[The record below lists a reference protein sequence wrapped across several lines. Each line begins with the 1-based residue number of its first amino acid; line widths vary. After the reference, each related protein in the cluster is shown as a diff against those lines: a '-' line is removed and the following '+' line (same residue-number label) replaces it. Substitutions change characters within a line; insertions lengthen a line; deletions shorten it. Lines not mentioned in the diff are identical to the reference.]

1 MQSRK
6 ARHDINVVVS
16 INPMGEEISIV
27 RGDIPTQT
35 VAKRKPPEKAI
46 KAGLRT
52 VAIFEATKGVLVL
65 IIGLALLTLI
75 HRDAQD
81 VAETIVRYSHLNP
94 DRKFLRRF
102 VEFAGTVSDSRLW
115 FMAAIALLYSTV
127 RFTEAYGLWRARA
140 WAEWFAI
147 ISGAIYVPIEFYELA
162 IHPSIFKVAVLL
174 FNVAIVAY
182 MIYVRWYAGHDPE
195 TTARLQGKT
204 PPPTN

>member
-1 MQSRK
+1 MDEEILMNRGDVPAEIAVKSRK
-6 ARHDINVVVS
+6 
-16 INPMGEEISIV
+16 
-27 RGDIPTQT
+27 
-35 VAKRKPPEKAI
+35 PEKAL

-65 IIGLALLTLI
+65 IIGIALLTLI
-75 HRDAQD
+75 HRDAQN

-94 DRKFLRRF
+94 DRRFLRSF
-102 VEFAGTVSDSRLW
+102 VEFAGTVSDARLW
-115 FMAAIALLYSTV
+115 LLAGIAFVYSTI

-147 ISGAIYVPIEFYELA
+147 ISGAVYVPIKIYELA
-162 IHPSIFKVAVLL
+162 RHPSIFKVIVLVL
-174 FNVAIVAY
+174 NVAIVAY

-204 PPPTN
+204 PSPTPIN

>member
-1 MQSRK
+1 M
-6 ARHDINVVVS
+6 D
-16 INPMGEEISIV
+16 EEISIV
-27 RGDIPTQT
+27 RGDIPAVTA
-35 VAKRKPPEKAI
+35 AKRKPPEKAI

-94 DRKFLRRF
+94 DRRFLRRF

-115 FMAAIALLYSTV
+115 FMAAIALLYSSI

-147 ISGAIYVPIEFYELA
+147 ISGAVYVPIEIYELA
-162 IHPSIFKVAVLL
+162 RHPSIFKVAVLL

-195 TTARLQGKT
+195 TIARLQGKT

>member
-1 MQSRK
+1 MDEEILVNRGDVPFDIAVKSRK
-6 ARHDINVVVS
+6 
-16 INPMGEEISIV
+16 
-27 RGDIPTQT
+27 
-35 VAKRKPPEKAI
+35 PEKAL

-65 IIGLALLTLI
+65 IIGIALLTLI
-75 HRDAQD
+75 HRDAQN

-94 DRKFLRRF
+94 DRRFLRRF
-102 VEFAGTVSDSRLW
+102 VEFAGTVSDARLW
-115 FMAAIALLYSTV
+115 LMAGIALVYSTI

-147 ISGAIYVPIEFYELA
+147 ISGMVYVPIEIYELA
-162 IHPSIFKVAVLL
+162 RHPSLFKVGVLL
-174 FNVAIVAY
+174 FNIAIVAY

-204 PPPTN
+204 PKSNNYL

>member
-1 MQSRK
+1 MDEEILINRADVPVELAVKSRK
-6 ARHDINVVVS
+6 
-16 INPMGEEISIV
+16 
-27 RGDIPTQT
+27 
-35 VAKRKPPEKAI
+35 PEKAL

-65 IIGLALLTLI
+65 IIGIALLTLI
-75 HRDAQD
+75 HRDAQN

-94 DRKFLRRF
+94 DRRFLRRF
-102 VEFAGTVSDSRLW
+102 VEFAGTVSDARLW
-115 FMAAIALLYSTV
+115 LMAGIALVYSTI

-147 ISGAIYVPIEFYELA
+147 ISGSVYVPIEIYELA
-162 IHPSIFKVAVLL
+162 RHPSLFKVGVLL

-204 PPPTN
+204 PPPIN

>member
-1 MQSRK
+1 MDEKILMNRADVPVETAVKSRK
-6 ARHDINVVVS
+6 
-16 INPMGEEISIV
+16 
-27 RGDIPTQT
+27 
-35 VAKRKPPEKAI
+35 PEKAL

-52 VAIFEATKGVLVL
+52 IAIFEATKGVLVL
-65 IIGLALLTLI
+65 IIGIALLTLI

-94 DRKFLRRF
+94 DRRFLRRF
-102 VEFAGTVSDSRLW
+102 VEFAGTVSDARLW
-115 FMAAIALLYSTV
+115 LMAGIALVYSSV

-147 ISGAIYVPIEFYELA
+147 ISGMVYVPIEIYELA
-162 IHPSIFKVAVLL
+162 RHPSLFKVGVLL
-174 FNVAIVAY
+174 FNIAIVAY

-204 PPPTN
+204 PKPNNSL

>member
-1 MQSRK
+1 MDEKILMNRADVPVETAVKSRK
-6 ARHDINVVVS
+6 
-16 INPMGEEISIV
+16 
-27 RGDIPTQT
+27 
-35 VAKRKPPEKAI
+35 PEKAL

-52 VAIFEATKGVLVL
+52 IAIFEATKGVLVL
-65 IIGLALLTLI
+65 IIGIALLTLI

-94 DRKFLRRF
+94 DRRFLRRF
-102 VEFAGTVSDSRLW
+102 VEFAGTVSDARLW
-115 FMAAIALLYSTV
+115 LMAGIALVYSSV

-147 ISGAIYVPIEFYELA
+147 ISGMVYVPIEIYELA
-162 IHPSIFKVAVLL
+162 RHPSLFKVGVLL
-174 FNVAIVAY
+174 FNIAIVAY

-204 PPPTN
+204 ATVK